1 MGNKVQ
7 RNQTNESIRNFFT
20 NKIFPLFENIKL
32 PKLKVFFCI
41 TFTILLLEVIFLT
54 YEIPYSTNTLLSYD
68 SVRTKMY
75 FTFTIMHYLFL
86 LIFGFFLFVVDDKLN
101 ASIFFL
107 LFTSVFYFIFT
118 CAILDKSRRIK
129 GKDERSKKKKSVIE
143 TFLAF
148 HFFFSMFF
156 SALFI
161 YLFFY
166 YFKFE
171 FHIKSDN
178 VLNLY

>member
-20 NKIFPLFENIKL
+20 DNIFPLFENIKL

-41 TFTILLLEVIFLT
+41 TFIILLIEVIFLT

-68 SVRTKMY
+68 SVQTKMY
-75 FTFTIMHYLFL
+75 FTFTIMHYFFL
-86 LIFGFFLFVVDDKLN
+86 LIFRFFLFVVDDKLN

-129 GKDERSKKKKSVIE
+129 GKDERSKKKEICNRDFPCFS
-143 TFLAF
+143 FL
-148 HFFFSMFF
+148 FFYVFQC
-156 SALFI
+156 FI
-161 YLFFY
+161 YLFVFLL
-166 YFKFE
+166 F
-171 FHIKSDN
+171 
-178 VLNLY
+178 